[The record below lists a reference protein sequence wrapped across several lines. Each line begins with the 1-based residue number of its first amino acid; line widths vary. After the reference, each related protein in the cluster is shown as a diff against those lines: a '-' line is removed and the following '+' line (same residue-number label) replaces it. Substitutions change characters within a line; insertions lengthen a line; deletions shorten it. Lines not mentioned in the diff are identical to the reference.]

1 MATTEQALAAL
12 ENVVDPC
19 SRATGHPMSIVDL
32 GLVDKDCVTIQGD
45 DVEVGLVLTDPMC
58 AFYRDL
64 ASWIEVELHG
74 AGFRNVRITQ
84 RGEIWVPS
92 RMKKGCMR

>member
-1 MATTEQALAAL
+1 MATTERALAAL

-19 SRATGHPMSIVDL
+19 SRATGRPMSIVDL

-64 ASWIEVELHG
+64 SSWIETELRE
-74 AGFRNVRITQ
+74 AGFRNVRITP
-84 RGEIWVPS
+84 RPELWVPS
-92 RMKKGCMR
+92 RMKGSLR